1 MTIIFELNCRDNLE
15 RSLIPEFCSNIIESM
30 RHDITSKIS
39 RNKLQAHEKD
49 ILNSEVIRWGIKP
62 RSLNM
67 SDLLATLAKNIV
79 ISNDKDIYTIR
90 FSYKNL
96 YNTTNS
102 IASVARLLDKG
113 NEKFRG
119 IYIIGNIFNLY
130 RSHMNDFWE
139 LFITQKLNRV
149 TTSEILVIK

>member
-67 SDLLATLAKNIV
+67 SDLLLKAWAFTNIG
-79 ISNDKDIYTIR
+79 
-90 FSYKNL
+90 
-96 YNTTNS
+96 
-102 IASVARLLDKG
+102 KG
-113 NEKFRG
+113 VRQFK
-119 IYIIGNIFNLY
+119 IHVSSHIPPIFDCL
-130 RSHMNDFWE
+130 
-139 LFITQKLNRV
+139 
-149 TTSEILVIK
+149 